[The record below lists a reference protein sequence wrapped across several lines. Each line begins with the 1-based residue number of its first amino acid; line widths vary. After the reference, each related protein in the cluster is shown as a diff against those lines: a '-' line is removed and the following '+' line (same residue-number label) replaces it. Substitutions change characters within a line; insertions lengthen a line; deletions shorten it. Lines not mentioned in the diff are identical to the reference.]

1 MSPNLLTESERRRR
15 DFTLQSDGWA
25 DLWVDAR
32 EKVVEDEP
40 DGDPLIGWHSD
51 KTVYTES
58 EWRKKYA
65 EDVVEDQFSPYAI
78 IAYGRHGELTAIG
91 LMSSYLKDLYN
102 AVAYYLPAI
111 TLEIDMIIFGQPFQP
126 LYFYLDDMCKHA
138 AGMDSTEA
146 EAKHLETLLSFY
158 QKYIEKSH
166 SRIRNKIKQ
175 GSIDFNELWALFKP
189 ATNIYSKDEWDSPQ
203 ILRGCASAYRDGGK
217 EYGDTEDDTDGTIKI
232 LSMALGQNQTK
243 RFCFDC
249 WHVAWDPATRKFN
262 RSLSTL
268 KIAYFRGTRKI
279 SSLPYYPLEMHLE
292 YNPRETGLVERIKA
306 RGREWKARVAGGPV
320 TRKYDGPAIE
330 LKPGFFTRTS
340 RGDRSNVSS
349 HDTPSGGQ
357 RANSC

>member
-1 MSPNLLTESERRRR
+1 M
-15 DFTLQSDGWA
+15 QSGGWD

-32 EKVVEDEP
+32 EKVVDDEP
-40 DGDPLIGWHSD
+40 DGDPLIGWHSE

-78 IAYGRHGELTAIG
+78 IAYGRNGELTAVG

-111 TLEIDMIIFGQPFQP
+111 TLEVDMIIFGQPFQP
-126 LYFYLDDMCKHA
+126 LYFYLDDMCKRA
-138 AGMDSTEA
+138 ASMDTTE
-146 EAKHLETLLSFY
+146 EEEKHLATLLSFY

-166 SRIRNKIKQ
+166 TRIRDKIKQ

-189 ATNIYSKDEWDSPQ
+189 ATNIFSKDEWDSPQ
-203 ILRGCASAYRDGGK
+203 ILRGCASAYREGGR
-217 EYGDTEDDTDGTIKI
+217 EYGHTEDDTDDTMKI
-232 LSMALGQNQTK
+232 VSMALTQNQTK

-249 WHVAWDPATRKFN
+249 WHVAWDPATRRFS
-262 RSLSTL
+262 RSLSTHRIL
-268 KIAYFRGTRKI
+268 NFRGTRKI
-279 SSLPYYPLEMHLE
+279 SSLPYYPLEMYLE
-292 YNPRETGLVERIKA
+292 YNPHEEGFVERIKV

-330 LKPGFFTRTS
+330 LKPGLFVRTT

-349 HDTPSGGQ
+349 PHAPSGGQ
-357 RANSC
+357 WGTPC